1 MRSQFLALS
10 LAIKQTYRVE
20 VSVVNPTSFRN
31 LVKANITRK
40 ETHS

>member
-10 LAIKQTYRVE
+10 LAIKQAYRVE
-20 VSVVNPTSFRN
+20 ASVVSKTSFRN
-31 LVKANITRK
+31 IAKANITRK

>member
-10 LAIKQTYRVE
+10 FAIKQTYRVE
-20 VSVVNPTSFRN
+20 VSVVDLKSFRN
-31 LVKANITRK
+31 IAKANITRK